1 MSGVLTF
8 ASSTRFTL
16 VGMALL
22 AVGAALS
29 YENPAG
35 TPVWVLV
42 VPMML
47 LAVNLLLA
55 IINNPAINRRGGLLL
70 FHIGLLGVITL
81 AAVGRLTHMQ
91 AHIEL
96 VSGNGFSSAELFD
109 VTQGPLHTG
118 DVEKIQFVQ
127 GSWTVDYRA
136 GMKRGLTLDTIS
148 VADENGVWQ
157 EQVIGDDRPLLIHGF
172 RIYTTSN
179 KGFAPVL
186 TWQPERGEAITG
198 AINMPSYPINSFRQ
212 TNTWTPPGSEAIKF
226 WLNLDTG
233 LNENAA
239 WLLEPARAKAQ
250 LVVNDGDQRVEL
262 NLGDTLALSGGV
274 LRFDSLAS
282 WMGYKV
288 FYDPTL
294 YWLFV
299 SSVLSVLGMAF
310 HYWKKFSVNPLL
322 MDSIDTGKN
331 ASENN
336 SRVNSTSEYSS
347 EKWV

>member
-1 MSGVLTF
+1 
-8 ASSTRFTL
+8 
-16 VGMALL
+16 
-22 AVGAALS
+22 
-29 YENPAG
+29 
-35 TPVWVLV
+35 V

-47 LAVNLLLA
+47 LAVNLMLA

-81 AAVGRLTHMQ
+81 AAMGRLTHME

-109 VTQGPLHTG
+109 IKQGPWHTG
-118 DVEKIQFVQ
+118 DVDKIQFVQ
-127 GSWTVDYRA
+127 GPWTVDYRA
-136 GMKRGLTLDTIS
+136 GMKRGLTFDTIS
-148 VADENGVWQ
+148 VMDENGVWR
-157 EQVIGDDRPLLIHGF
+157 EQVIGDDRPLLTHGF

-186 TWQPERGEAITG
+186 TWQPEQGEAITG
-198 AINMPSYPINSFRQ
+198 AINMPSYPISSFRQ
-212 TNTWTPPGSEAIKF
+212 TNTWTPPGSEVIKF

-262 NLGDTLALSGGV
+262 KPGESLALSGGV

-294 YWLFV
+294 YWLFA

-310 HYWKKFSVNPLL
+310 HYWKKFSASPLL
-322 MDSIDTGKN
+322 LEGVESEKN
-331 ASENN
+331 ST
-336 SRVNSTSEYSS
+336 VNSTPELSS
-347 EKWV
+347 GKWL